1 MIGFFRCHGRT
12 LAIVG
17 LLVLVLLTRCALPVD
32 AQAATINPPCG
43 TYPATPPLLFVLPDG
58 TEVPASG
65 AVYDIAALR
74 IQIIGYD
81 RIFCDG
87 FEVRG

>member
-1 MIGFFRCHGRT
+1 MIDFMRIHGRT
-12 LAIVG
+12 LALVA
-17 LLVLVLLTRCALPVD
+17 LLVLVLMTRCALPVD
-32 AQAATINPPCG
+32 AIAATVNPPCG

-58 TEVPASG
+58 MEIPASG
-65 AVYDIAALR
+65 AVYNIAALR
-74 IQIIGYD
+74 IEIIGYD

>member
-1 MIGFFRCHGRT
+1 MIDFLRCHART
-12 LAIVG
+12 LVIVA
-17 LLVLVLLTRCALPVD
+17 LLVLVLMTRCALPVD
-32 AQAATINPPCG
+32 ARAATVNPPCG

-58 TEVPASG
+58 TEIPASG

-74 IQIIGYD
+74 IEIIGYD

>member
-1 MIGFFRCHGRT
+1 MIDFLRCHART
-12 LAIVG
+12 LVIVA
-17 LLVLVLLTRCALPVD
+17 LLVLVLMTRCALPVD
-32 AQAATINPPCG
+32 AHAATVNPPCG

-58 TEVPASG
+58 TEIPASG

-81 RIFCDG
+81 RIFCGG